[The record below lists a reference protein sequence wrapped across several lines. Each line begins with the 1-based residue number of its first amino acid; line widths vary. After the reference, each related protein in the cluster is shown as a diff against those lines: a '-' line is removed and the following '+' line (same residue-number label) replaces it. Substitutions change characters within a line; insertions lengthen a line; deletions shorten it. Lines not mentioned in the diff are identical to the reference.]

1 METFTDAQIKDIRLL
16 GKFMEV
22 YCLGR
27 HGLIERRHFSH
38 PALNSQRLLCP
49 DCTDLLLYAIK
60 RRIMCPFKDKKPSCK
75 HCTVHCYAAIERE
88 RIRQAMAYA
97 GRKLL
102 LQGRLKYL
110 WHYFF

>member
-1 METFTDAQIKDIRLL
+1 METFTGPQIKDIRLL

-27 HGLIERRHFSH
+27 HGLIERRHIRH
-38 PALNSQRLLCP
+38 PALNRQRLLCP
-49 DCTDLLLYAIK
+49 DCADLLLYAIK

-88 RIRQAMAYA
+88 HIRQVMAYA